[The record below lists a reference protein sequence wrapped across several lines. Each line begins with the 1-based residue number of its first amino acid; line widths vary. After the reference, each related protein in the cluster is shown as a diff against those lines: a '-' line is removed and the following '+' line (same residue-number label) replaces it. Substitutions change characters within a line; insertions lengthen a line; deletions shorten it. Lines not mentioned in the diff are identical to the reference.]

1 MDPLHTLK
9 KFGIHDGHIEGDIEP
24 ANEKCNFPENG
35 KLKTTCKLVSIFSCC
50 IGRYDAAF
58 QKKLICVVPC
68 FLFPKLVVFWLK
80 LKISL
85 AKASDRFLT
94 KSRKWVHGN
103 IFEQVFINDS
113 NLFIL
118 ILRLYFGSR
127 GIQHFYSETLKILKI
142 GVCDLNIHR
151 NFWGSKG
158 VVERK
163 LKSFFNFSFIAKNWG
178 KKREKNSIFLL
189 VFNPQMRSSLY
200 WNKTQYFHSRANLC
214 RDCAGKALCW
224 YQALSR
230 EVCFACFTSL
240 QNSITKKIWKNEEIS
255 GKKGFKGINQ
265 IDRKK
270 KKEMKVKFGW
280 LLKKTF

>member
-1 MDPLHTLK
+1 M
-9 KFGIHDGHIEGDIEP
+9 
-24 ANEKCNFPENG
+24 
-35 KLKTTCKLVSIFSCC
+35 
-50 IGRYDAAF
+50 
-58 QKKLICVVPC
+58 
-68 FLFPKLVVFWLK
+68 
-80 LKISL
+80 
-85 AKASDRFLT
+85 
-94 KSRKWVHGN
+94 
-103 IFEQVFINDS
+103 
-113 NLFIL
+113 
-118 ILRLYFGSR
+118 
-127 GIQHFYSETLKILKI
+127 
-142 GVCDLNIHR
+142 NIHR

-200 WNKTQYFHSRANLC
+200 WNKIQYFHSRANLC
-214 RDCAGKALCW
+214 RDCAEGIMPVSSSFLRSMLCMLYLLAHMSFSTYHNLFSW
-224 YQALSR
+224 KLSVFK
-230 EVCFACFTSL
+230 EATASP
-240 QNSITKKIWKNEEIS
+240 KKILEKWRNF